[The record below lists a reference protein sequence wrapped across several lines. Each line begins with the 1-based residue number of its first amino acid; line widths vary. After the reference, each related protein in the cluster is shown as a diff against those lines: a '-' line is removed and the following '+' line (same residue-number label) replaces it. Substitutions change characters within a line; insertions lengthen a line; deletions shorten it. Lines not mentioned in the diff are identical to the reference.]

1 MINPESLALGTKRNT
16 IMELADYGRSR
27 AALIGKEN
35 VFDFS
40 IGNPSVP
47 APPEVNA
54 AILDIVQN
62 MDSLAIHSYTST
74 MGDMKTRSV
83 IANDMNTRFG
93 CNAKAEELLLCCGA
107 APEVSAVCKALTIPG
122 SEIFVF
128 APYFPEYKPYIEQA
142 GAAFRVVPA
151 DEPNFQLNLA
161 ALEEMLTPNTSAVI
175 VNNPNNPV
183 GSVYSATTIE
193 KLAALL
199 ERKSTEYGHRIYI
212 IADEPY
218 RELVYGNAL
227 VPFIPHIYP
236 HTVVCYSYSKSL
248 SLPGERMGYIYV
260 PTAAEDGR
268 NLYFAIIGAARA
280 MGHVCAPSLMQLV
293 LQRCAHL
300 NPDLSVYDR
309 NRRTLLEAL
318 REYGYEIVEPEG
330 AFYLFLKAPGGDDRA
345 FSQKA
350 MAKDLLLMP
359 STDFG
364 WPGYLRLCYCVSYDT
379 VVRSLPVF
387 KALMEEYK

>member
-27 AALIGKEN
+27 AAVIGKEN

-54 AILDIVQN
+54 AILDIVAN
-62 MDSLAIHSYTST
+62 TDSLAVHSYTST
-74 MGDMKTRSV
+74 MGDIRTRQAV
-83 IANDMNTRFG
+83 AADLNARFG
-93 CNAKAEELLLCCGA
+93 CGAKAEELLLCCGA
-107 APEVSAVCKALTIPG
+107 APEVAAVCKALTTAG
-122 SEIFVF
+122 SEILVF

-142 GAAFRVVPA
+142 GSCFRVVPA
-151 DEPNFQLNLA
+151 DEPHFQLNLT
-161 ALEEMLTPNTSAVI
+161 ALEEMLNPNTAAVI

-183 GSVYSATTIE
+183 GSVYSAATIE

-199 ERKSTEYGHRIYI
+199 ERKSAEYGHRIYI

-218 RELVYGNAL
+218 RELVYGEAV
-227 VPFIPHIYP
+227 VPFIPGIYP

-260 PTAAEDGR
+260 PSAAEDGR
-268 NLYFAIIGAARA
+268 NLYFAIVGAARA

-300 NPDLSVYDR
+300 RPDLSVYDR

-318 REYGYEIVEPEG
+318 RSYGYEIVEPEG
-330 AFYLFLKAPGGDDRA
+330 AFYLFLKAPGGDDQA

-350 MAKDLLLMP
+350 MQKDLLLMP

-387 KALMEEYK
+387 KALIEE

>member
-27 AALIGKEN
+27 AAVIGKEN

-47 APPEVNA
+47 APAEVNA
-54 AILDIVQN
+54 AILDIVEN
-62 MDSLAIHSYTST
+62 MDSLAVHSYTST
-74 MGDMKTRSV
+74 LGDAKTRAI
-83 IANDMNTRFG
+83 IAADMNVRFG

-107 APEVSAVCKALTIPG
+107 APEVSAVCKALTTPG
-122 SEIFVF
+122 SEILVF
-128 APYFPEYKPYIEQA
+128 APYFPEYKPYVEQA
-142 GAAFRVVPA
+142 GSIFRVVPA
-151 DEPNFQLNLA
+151 DEPHFQLNLT
-161 ALEEMLTPNTSAVI
+161 ALEEMLNPNTSAVI

-183 GSVYSATTIE
+183 GSVYSAETLQ

-199 ERKSTEYGHRIYI
+199 ERKSIQFGHRIYI

-218 RELVYGNAL
+218 RELVYGEAK

-260 PTAAEDGR
+260 PSDAEQGR
-268 NLYFAIIGAARA
+268 DLYHAIIGAARA

-300 NPDLSVYDR
+300 KPDLSVYDR

-318 REYGYEIVEPEG
+318 RSYGYEIVEPEG
-330 AFYLFLKAPGGDDRA
+330 AFYLFLKAPGGDDKA
-345 FSQKA
+345 FSQRA
-350 MAKDLLLMP
+350 MEHDLLLMP
-359 STDFG
+359 SADFG

-379 VVRSLPVF
+379 VVRSLPIF
-387 KALMEEYK
+387 KALIGQ

>member
-1 MINPESLALGTKRNT
+1 MKVLQFAFDPGEA
-16 IMELADYGRSR
+16 
-27 AALIGKEN
+27 GK
-35 VFDFS
+35 D
-40 IGNPSVP
+40 
-47 APPEVNA
+47 
-54 AILDIVQN
+54 
-62 MDSLAIHSYTST
+62 
-74 MGDMKTRSV
+74 
-83 IANDMNTRFG
+83 
-93 CNAKAEELLLCCGA
+93 
-107 APEVSAVCKALTIPG
+107 APEVAAVCKALTTVG

-142 GAAFRVVPA
+142 GSAFRVVPA
-151 DEPNFQLNLA
+151 DEPHFQLNLT

-183 GSVYSATTIE
+183 GSVYSAATIE

-199 ERKSTEYGHRIYI
+199 ERKSAEFGHRIYI

-218 RELVYGNAL
+218 RELVYGDAV

-260 PTAAEDGR
+260 PTAAEQGR
-268 NLYFAIIGAARA
+268 ELYFAIIGAARA

-300 NPDLSVYDR
+300 KPDLSVYDR

-318 REYGYEIVEPEG
+318 QIRVYV
-330 AFYLFLKAPGGDDRA
+330 LHRQ
-345 FSQKA
+345 S
-350 MAKDLLLMP
+350 LLIL
-359 STDFG
+359 
-364 WPGYLRLCYCVSYDT
+364 LV
-379 VVRSLPVF
+379 
-387 KALMEEYK
+387 

>member
-107 APEVSAVCKALTIPG
+107 APEVSAVCKALTTPG

-199 ERKSTEYGHRIYI
+199 ERKSAEYGHRIYI

-387 KALMEEYK
+387 KALTEE

>member
-27 AALIGKEN
+27 AAVIGKEN

-54 AILDIVQN
+54 AMVDILQN
-62 MDSLAIHSYTST
+62 MDSLAVHSYTST
-74 MGDMKTRSV
+74 LGDMKTRAV
-83 IANDMNTRFG
+83 IAEDLNARFG

-107 APEVSAVCKALTIPG
+107 APEVAAACKALTTPNA
-122 SEIFVF
+122 EILVF

-142 GAAFRVVPA
+142 GSIFRVVPA
-151 DEPNFQLNLA
+151 DIPDFQLNLD
-161 ALEEMLTPNTSAVI
+161 ALESMLTPNTSAVI

-183 GSVYSATTIE
+183 GTIYSAETIQ
-193 KLAALL
+193 KLAAIL
-199 ERKSTEYGHRIYI
+199 ERKSQEFGHRIYI
-212 IADEPY
+212 ISDEPY
-218 RELVYGNAL
+218 RELAYDGAV
-227 VPFIPHIYP
+227 VPFIPSIYP

-260 PTAAEDGR
+260 PSAAEQGR
-268 NLYFAIIGAARA
+268 DLYHAIIGAARA
-280 MGHVCAPSLMQLV
+280 MGHVCAPSLLQLM

-300 NPDLSVYDR
+300 QPDLSVYNR
-309 NRRTLLEAL
+309 NRSTLMDAL
-318 REYGYEIVEPEG
+318 TSYGYEIAKSDG
-330 AFYLFLKAPGGDDRA
+330 AFYLFVKAPGGDDQA

-350 MAKDLLLMP
+350 MARDLLLMP
-359 STDFG
+359 SSDFG

-379 VVRSLPVF
+379 VVRSLPIF
-387 KALMEEYK
+387 KALIEE

>member
-27 AALIGKEN
+27 AKLIGKEN

-47 APPEVNA
+47 APAEVNA
-54 AILDIVQN
+54 GILDIVQN
-62 MDSLAIHSYTST
+62 MDSLAVHSYTST
-74 MGDMKTRSV
+74 MGDMQTRAA
-83 IANDMNTRFG
+83 IAADMHTRFG
-93 CNAKAEELLLCCGA
+93 CEAKAEELLLCCGA
-107 APEVSAVCKALTIPG
+107 APEVAAVCKALTTPG

-142 GAAFRVVPA
+142 GSAFRVVPA
-151 DEPNFQLNLA
+151 DEPHFQMNFE
-161 ALEEMLTPNTSAVI
+161 ALEKMMTPNTSAVI

-183 GSVYSATTIE
+183 GSVYSAETIG
-193 KLAALL
+193 KLADLL
-199 ERKSTEYGHRIYI
+199 ERKSQEFGHRIYI

-218 RELVYGNAL
+218 RELVYGDAV
-227 VPFIPHIYP
+227 VPFIPSIYP

-260 PTAAEDGR
+260 PSVAEDGR

-300 NPDLSVYDR
+300 KPDLSVYDR

-318 REYGYEIVEPEG
+318 RSYGYEIVEPEG
-330 AFYLFLKAPGGDDRA
+330 AFYLFLKAPSGDDRA

-359 STDFG
+359 SSDFG

-387 KALMEEYK
+387 KALIEE

>member
-27 AALIGKEN
+27 AAVIGKEN

-54 AILDIVQN
+54 AILDIIQN
-62 MDSLAIHSYTST
+62 MDSLAVHSYTAT
-74 MGDMKTRSV
+74 MGDMNTRAI
-83 IANDMNTRFG
+83 IAADMNVRFG
-93 CNAKAEELLLCCGA
+93 CEAKAEELLLCCGA
-107 APEVSAVCKALTIPG
+107 APEVAAVCKALTTAG

-142 GAAFRVVPA
+142 GSAFRVVPA
-151 DEPNFQLNLA
+151 DEPHFQLNLT

-183 GSVYSATTIE
+183 GSVYSAATIE
-193 KLAALL
+193 KLVALL
-199 ERKSTEYGHRIYI
+199 ERKSAEFGHRIYI

-218 RELVYGNAL
+218 RELVYGDAV

-260 PTAAEDGR
+260 PTTAEQGR
-268 NLYFAIIGAARA
+268 ELYFAIIGAARA

-300 NPDLSVYDR
+300 KPDLSVYDR

-318 REYGYEIVEPEG
+318 RSYGYEIVEPEG

-359 STDFG
+359 SSDFG

-387 KALMEEYK
+387 KALAEA